1 MKTHPLETEKGGF
14 SIEWVVA
21 SGRIDGGRCGTI
33 GLIMLDIRFIRENAD
48 AVQKNASHKNYSVD
62 IAELLKLDDQRRE
75 LSARADELRE
85 RRNANAAKMKG
96 VQGKPDQAIIDEGKA
111 IKTELAEL
119 EEQLGAAEQAVL
131 TLQKAVPNMAA
142 DDVPVG
148 ASEDENVVAK
158 LVGEPTT
165 FEFAPRNHWEIAE
178 QRDWID
184 KERAA
189 KVAGSRF
196 AYIKGDLVKL
206 QLAIVQFVINSL
218 SDSDTIAKIASD
230 AGLEG
235 ISVKPFTPILPPL
248 MIRTELYD
256 AMDRLEPRDDR
267 YKLEDDDLWLQ
278 GSAEH
283 VMGSMHANEIL
294 AESQLP
300 LRYLGYATSF
310 RREAGTYGKDMEGI
324 LRMHQFDK
332 LEMESFTTA
341 EDGMK
346 EHLLMVAIQEYLLAS
361 LGLPYRVIQKCTA
374 DIGKPNARGV
384 DMEAWLPGQD
394 QYRET
399 HTADYM
405 TDYQARRLQTRVRRE
420 TGEHAGDLELIHTND
435 ATAFALGRAM
445 IAIIENN
452 QREDGT
458 VVVPEVLRP
467 YLGGKETL

>member
-1 MKTHPLETEKGGF
+1 
-14 SIEWVVA
+14 
-21 SGRIDGGRCGTI
+21 
-33 GLIMLDIRFIRENAD
+33 MLDIRFIRENAE
-48 AVQKNASHKNYSVD
+48 AVQENARRKKYDVD
-62 IAELLKLDDQRRE
+62 IARLIELDDQRRE
-75 LSARADELRE
+75 LSAQADALRE
-85 RRNANAAKMKG
+85 RRNANAAKMKAAG
-96 VQGKPDQAIIDEGKA
+96 GKPDQAAIDEGKA
-111 IKTELAEL
+111 IKAELSEL
-119 EEQLGAAEQAVL
+119 EEKLGTVEVETL
-131 TLQKAVPNMAA
+131 TLQKKVPNMAA

-158 LVGEPTT
+158 IVGEPTK
-165 FEFAPRNHWEIAE
+165 FDFAPRNHWEIAE
-178 QRDWID
+178 QRGWID

-196 AYIKGDLVKL
+196 AYIKSDLVKL
-206 QLAIVQFVINSL
+206 QFAIIQYVINTL
-218 SDSDTIAKIASD
+218 SDSETIAAIAQN

-235 ISVKPFTPILPPL
+235 VSTKPFTPILPPL

-283 VMGSMHANEIL
+283 VLGSMHAGEIL
-294 AESQLP
+294 TEQELP

-341 EDGMK
+341 GEGLK
-346 EHLLMVAIQEYLLAS
+346 EHFLMVAIQEYLLSS

-374 DIGKPNARGV
+374 DIGKPDARGI

-405 TDYQARRLQTRVRRE
+405 TDYQSRRLNTRVRRE
-420 TGEHAGDLELIHTND
+420 DGSTELVYTND

-452 QREDGT
+452 QHEDGT
-458 VVVPEVLRP
+458 ISIPEVLRP
-467 YLGGKETL
+467 YLGGKDSL